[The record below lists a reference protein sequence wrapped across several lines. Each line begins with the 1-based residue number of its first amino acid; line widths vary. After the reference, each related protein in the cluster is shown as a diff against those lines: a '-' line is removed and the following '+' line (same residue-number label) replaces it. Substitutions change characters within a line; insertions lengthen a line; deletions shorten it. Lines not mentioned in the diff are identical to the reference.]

1 MSDIR
6 IGIASFAHMHAF
18 GYASAVEQIPGA
30 EIACIW
36 DDDEER
42 GRKMAE
48 RFQTRYERD
57 LQRFLAED
65 MAGVVV
71 TTPNAGHR
79 EVTVAAAEAGKLVL
93 CEKPLST
100 TVADG
105 QAMIDAC
112 KKAGVGLWTAFPCR
126 FSPAMDRLR
135 AVVADG
141 SLGEIVAIA
150 GTNRGSFPG
159 GWFVELEKSGGGAVI
174 DHTVH
179 VVDLM
184 RWLLGADVR
193 NVFAEIS
200 SGMYHSYFDDCGLL
214 SMEFDNGVFAT
225 LDTSWSRPKSF
236 PFWGDVTMRI
246 TGTQGVAKLDM
257 FNQKFTLHSNETMR
271 TTYNAWGS
279 NIDLGLMECFV
290 KACRGEDAPELATG
304 WDGLKALEVALGAY
318 EANRQGRAVQLPLA
332 G

>member
-1 MSDIR
+1 
-6 IGIASFAHMHAF
+6 MHAF

-100 TVADG
+100 TVAAG

-200 SGMYHSYFDDCGLL
+200 SVMYHSYFDDCGLL

-318 EANRQGRAVQLPLA
+318 EANRQGRAVDLPLA
-332 G
+332 V